1 VCWENLSESQN
12 RIRGDN
18 IKKGH
23 KERGYEG
30 MEWIHLAL
38 ERGQRVVR
46 EKDGKLTGPLRLGN
60 SNSPVSVISLVTE
73 S

>member
-1 VCWENLSESQN
+1 VCWANLTESQT

-18 IKKGH
+18 IKEGH

-38 ERGQRVVR
+38 GSGQRRVR
-46 EKDGKLTGPLRLGN
+46 EKSCETHW
-60 SNSPVSVISLVTE
+60 SLKVRKFE
-73 S
+73 